1 MYKPDFFDALKKQ
14 RTAEDAADDVRKWLG
29 ETELRAYTK
38 NEVVQELGAVLRG
51 LSRASANNKPPSHT
65 AFSSLIFSRTDGRG
79 KVLEDDEDQDEVY
92 VPVDEERR
100 EAEVKGESIQGT
112 WLEGDDIED
121 S

>member
-1 MYKPDFFDALKKQ
+1 MTQASLSSRWQGVEATRATALHGMLSH
-14 RTAEDAADDVRKWLG
+14 R
-29 ETELRAYTK
+29 EL
-38 NEVVQELGAVLRG
+38 
-51 LSRASANNKPPSHT
+51 
-65 AFSSLIFSRTDGRG
+65 GRG